1 MSATPN
7 NGKQLLVGFFAG
19 EGEILSATRA
29 ARKAG
34 YQIDDVYTPYAVHGL
49 DEAMGMPQSRLPWVT
64 FLAGVAGLVMMLTFE
79 WWMTAVAWPLNVGGK
94 PCFSLPAYIPIAFEF
109 TVLCAGLSSVAALFV
124 VAKLYPGKQRPV
136 LAGVTNDR
144 FALVV
149 ALGGPAD
156 EGPLRQLYQAQHAV
170 EIAALGDPGVEVAS

>member
-1 MSATPN
+1 MSTTAD
-7 NGKQLLVGFFAG
+7 KQVLVGYFAG

-64 FLAGVAGLVMMLTFE
+64 FLAGGAGLVLMLTFE

-94 PCFSLPAYIPIAFEF
+94 PYFSPPAYIPVAFEF
-109 TVLCAGLSSVAALFV
+109 TVLCAGLASVAALFI
-124 VAKLYPGKQRPV
+124 VARLYPGKVRPV
-136 LAGVTNDR
+136 LARVTNDR
-144 FALVV
+144 FALAVSIG
-149 ALGGPAD
+149 AAD
-156 EGPLRQLYQAQHAV
+156 EGPLRALYQAQHAV
-170 EIAALGDPGVEVAS
+170 EISAQGEPGVEVAS